1 MDCETEIAS
10 ILKLGL
16 FYPQKVQNQKNQS
29 SFLEI
34 KTSAFTFA
42 LPKIRVKNA
51 YNSTISK
58 KRKRNYQG

>member
-1 MDCETEIAS
+1 MEGVKKPDLPGFIPKS
-10 ILKLGL
+10 PLI
-16 FYPQKVQNQKNQS
+16 
-29 SFLEI
+29 FLEI